1 MIVSTT
7 NEIVGYRI
15 VRHMGVVRGVTVR
28 SRSVLGNMLGNIQSI
43 FGGQISA
50 YVHLAETSR
59 QEAFDLLC
67 QHAREGG
74 ANAIIGMRYDAN
86 EIMDGIT
93 EVLTYGTAVWVE
105 PV

>member
-7 NEIVGYRI
+7 NDITGYR
-15 VRHMGVVRGVTVR
+15 VTRHMGVVRGVTVR
-28 SRSVLGNMLGNIQSI
+28 SRSVLGNLLGNIQSI

-50 YVHLAETSR
+50 YVQLAESAR
-59 QEAFDLLC
+59 QEAFDLMC
-67 QHAREGG
+67 QHGQQGG

-93 EVLTYGTAVWVE
+93 EVLAYGTAVWVE